1 MAKKVLIVDDS
12 ALVRKQLTE
21 MIDTLGFEIETA
33 KNGKDAVEKAT
44 ATQYDVI
51 TMDINMPV
59 MDGIEAV
66 RQIMQAQ
73 PTPILMVS
81 SLTTEDATITMD
93 ALDLGAVDYIAKPG
107 TMNVGKTENRE
118 EILLKVSSLSRISP
132 RRLKRKMARPATRER
147 RRAEPT
153 PTRVRESRAE
163 SRVETKVESNL
174 SSKDIEKI
182 VLIGS
187 STGGPGLIEQIC
199 SSLPA
204 NFKHPV
210 CIVQHMPAQFTAA
223 FAERLDRA
231 SILPVVE
238 SKQGMEVVPGHV
250 YVARGGVHMNFAK
263 KVSGKIVIREDK
275 NKGKNFFQPSVND
288 MMMSALELFDGKQLI
303 GVILT
308 GIGDD
313 GADAMVSIK
322 KEGAYTLGESENS
335 ATVYGMP
342 KEAYDRGGVS
352 EQLDFTAILKKIAT
366 LR

>member
-1 MAKKVLIVDDS
+1 MAKTVLIVDDS
-12 ALVRKQLTE
+12 ALVRKQLSE
-21 MIDTLGFEIETA
+21 MIDTLGFNIETA

-44 ATQYDVI
+44 AHQYDVI

-107 TMNVGKTENRE
+107 TMNVGKSENRE
-118 EILLKVSSLSRISP
+118 EILTKVASLSRISP

-153 PTRVRESRAE
+153 TSVRESRDLPT
-163 SRVETKVESNL
+163 VT
-174 SSKDIEKI
+174 SKDIEK
-182 VLIGS
+182 VLLIGS

-210 CIVQHMPAQFTAA
+210 CIVQHMPEQFTAA
-223 FAERLDRA
+223 FAQRLDRA
-231 SILPVVE
+231 SVLPVVE
-238 SKQGMEVVPGHV
+238 SKQNMELLPGHV
-250 YVARGGVHMNFAK
+250 YVARGGVHMHFAK

-275 NKGKNFFQPSVND
+275 DKGKNFFQPSVNE
-288 MMMSALELFDGKQLI
+288 MMFSALDVFDGKNLV

-313 GADAMVSIK
+313 GADAMVKIK
-322 KEGAYTLGESENS
+322 KAGAYTLGESESS

-352 EQLDFTAILKKIAT
+352 EQLDFSSILKKIAT

>member
-12 ALVRKQLTE
+12 ALVRKQLTQ
-21 MIDTLGFEIETA
+21 MIDSLGFEIDTA
-33 KNGKDAVEKAT
+33 KNGKEAVDKAILM
-44 ATQYDVI
+44 QYDVI

-66 RQIMQAQ
+66 KQIMAEK
-73 PTPILMVS
+73 PTAILMIS

-107 TMNVGKTENRE
+107 TMNVGKKENRE
-118 EILLKVSSLSRISP
+118 DILEKVKSLSRISP
-132 RRLKRKMARPATRER
+132 RRLKRRAVRAPARER
-147 RRAEPT
+147 RRAEPIQ
-153 PTRVRESRAE
+153 RERDASK
-163 SRVETKVESNL
+163 SNGSSMDITKV
-174 SSKDIEKI
+174 

-204 NFKHPV
+204 NYKYPV
-210 CIVQHMPAQFTAA
+210 CIVQHMPEQFTKA
-223 FAERLDRA
+223 FAQRLDRA
-231 SILPVVE
+231 SGVIVHESAHNMELLP
-238 SKQGMEVVPGHV
+238 GNV

-275 NKGKNFFQPSVND
+275 NKGDNFFQPSVND
-288 MMMSALELFDGKQLI
+288 MMLSAIQVFGASNLV

-313 GADAMVSIK
+313 GADAMVK
-322 KEGAYTLGESENS
+322 LREGGAYTLGESEES

-342 KEAYDRGGVS
+342 REAYERGGVM
-352 EQLDFTAILKKIAT
+352 EQLNFMQILKKIAT
-366 LR
+366 LK

>member
-1 MAKKVLIVDDS
+1 MPKSVLIVDDS
-12 ALVRKQLTE
+12 ALVRKQLSE
-21 MIDTLGFEIETA
+21 MIDTLGFDIETA
-33 KNGKDAVEKAT
+33 KNGKEAVDKAT
-44 ATQYDVI
+44 SVQYDVI

-107 TMNVGKTENRE
+107 TMNVGKSENRE
-118 EILLKVSSLSRISP
+118 EILTKVSSLSRISP

-153 PTRVRESRAE
+153 SSVRESRA
-163 SRVETKVESNL
+163 VSNVT
-174 SSKDIEKI
+174 SKDIEKI

-210 CIVQHMPAQFTAA
+210 CIVQHMPEQFTAA

-231 SILPVVE
+231 SVLPVIE
-238 SKQGMEVVPGHV
+238 SKQNTELLPGHV
-250 YVARGGVHMNFAK
+250 YVAKGGVHMHFAK
-263 KVSGKIVIREDK
+263 KVSGKIVFREEK
-275 NKGKNFFQPSVND
+275 NKGKNFFQPSVNE
-288 MMMSALELFDGKQLI
+288 MMFSALDVFDGKNII

-313 GADAMVSIK
+313 GADAMVEIK
-322 KEGAYTLGESENS
+322 KAGAYTLGESESS

-352 EQLDFTAILKKIAT
+352 EQLDFSAILKKIAT

>member
-1 MAKKVLIVDDS
+1 VAKKVLIVDDS

-21 MIDTLGFEIETA
+21 MIDTLGFEIDVA
-33 KNGKDAVEKAT
+33 KNGQEAVDKAT
-44 ATQYDVI
+44 SMQYDVI
-51 TMDINMPV
+51 TMDINMPI

-66 RQIMQAQ
+66 KQIMAAK
-73 PTPILMVS
+73 PTAILMIS
-81 SLTTEDATITMD
+81 SLTTEDANITMD

-107 TMNVGKTENRE
+107 TMNVGKRENRE
-118 EILLKVSSLSRISP
+118 DILEKVKSLSRISP
-132 RRLKRKMARPATRER
+132 RRLKRKAARPVVRER
-147 RRAEPT
+147 RRAEPLKRER
-153 PTRVRESRAE
+153 RVTQSRPSASSTE
-163 SRVETKVESNL
+163 ITKV
-174 SSKDIEKI
+174 

-204 NFKHPV
+204 NYKYPV
-210 CIVQHMPAQFTAA
+210 CIVQHMPEQFTKA

-231 SILPVVE
+231 SLVTVQE
-238 SKQGMEVVPGHV
+238 SKHNMELLPGNV

-275 NKGKNFFQPSVND
+275 NKGDNFFQPSAND
-288 MMMSALELFDGKQLI
+288 MMMSALKIFSGINLV

-313 GADAMVSIK
+313 GANAMVK
-322 KEGAYTLGESENS
+322 LRENGAYTLGESEES

-342 KEAYDRGGVS
+342 REAYERGGVM
-352 EQLDFTAILKKIAT
+352 EQLSFTQILKKIAT
-366 LR
+366 LK

>member
-1 MAKKVLIVDDS
+1 MAKNILIVDDS
-12 ALVRKQLTE
+12 ALVRKQLSE
-21 MIDTLGFEIETA
+21 IIGSLDFEIELA
-33 KNGKDAVEKAT
+33 KNGQEAVDKAT
-44 ATQYDVI
+44 AHQYDVI

-66 RQIMQAQ
+66 RHIMQEQ

-81 SLTTEDATITMD
+81 SLTTEDATVTMD

-107 TMNVGKTENRE
+107 TMNVGKNENRE
-118 EILLKVSSLSRISP
+118 EILSKVSSLSRISP

-147 RRAEPT
+147 RCVQASKEERQKD
-153 PTRVRESRAE
+153 ESR
-163 SRVETKVESNL
+163 T
-174 SSKDIEKI
+174 SKDIEKV

-199 SSLPA
+199 AALPV
-204 NFKHPV
+204 NYKHPV
-210 CIVQHMPAQFTAA
+210 CIVQHMPKQFTKT

-231 SILPVVE
+231 SVLPVVE
-238 SKQGMEVVPGHV
+238 SKQNMELIPGHI
-250 YVARGGVHMNFAK
+250 YVARGGVHMHFSK
-263 KVSGKIVIREDK
+263 KVSGKIVIREEK
-275 NKGKNFFQPSVND
+275 EKAKSFFQPSVD
-288 MMMSALELFDGKQLI
+288 EMMNSAADVFECKKLV

-313 GADAMVSIK
+313 GADAMVRLK
-322 KEGAYTLGESENS
+322 KEGAYTLAESEES

-352 EQLDFTAILKKIAT
+352 QQLNFNEILKKIST

>member
-1 MAKKVLIVDDS
+1 MAKSILIVDDS

-21 MIDTLGFEIETA
+21 MIDTLDFDIVTA
-33 KNGKDAVEKAT
+33 KNGKEAVDKAT
-44 ATQYDVI
+44 SFQYDVI

-107 TMNVGKTENRE
+107 TMNVGKKENRE
-118 EILLKVSSLSRISP
+118 EILTKVSSLSRISP

-153 PTRVRESRAE
+153 LSTRDTRVQP
-163 SRVETKVESNL
+163 TFT
-174 SSKDIEKI
+174 SKDIEKV

-199 SSLPA
+199 SALPV
-204 NFKHPV
+204 NFKHPI
-210 CIVQHMPAQFTAA
+210 CIVQHMPEQFTAA
-223 FAERLDRA
+223 FAQRLDRA
-231 SILPVVE
+231 CVLPVLE
-238 SKQGMEVVPGHV
+238 SKQNMELLPGHV

-263 KVSGKIVIREDK
+263 KVSGKIVFREDK
-275 NKGKNFFQPSVND
+275 EKGKNFFQPSVND
-288 MMMSALELFDGKQLI
+288 MMASALDVFEGKNLV

-313 GADAMVSIK
+313 GADSMVKIK
-322 KEGAYTLGESENS
+322 KAGAYTLGENENS

-352 EQLDFTAILKKIAT
+352 EQLDFSSILKKIAT

>member
-1 MAKKVLIVDDS
+1 MAKTVLIVDDS

-21 MIDTLGFEIETA
+21 MIDTLGFDIETA
-33 KNGKDAVEKAT
+33 KNGKDAVDKAT
-44 ATQYDVI
+44 AFQYDVI

-66 RQIMQAQ
+66 RQIMRAQ

-93 ALDLGAVDYIAKPG
+93 ALDLGAIDFIAKPG
-107 TMNVGKTENRE
+107 TMNVGKSENRE
-118 EILLKVSSLSRISP
+118 EILEKVSSLSRISP

-147 RRAEPT
+147 RRTETTASSK
-153 PTRVRESRAE
+153 ES
-163 SRVETKVESNL
+163 KVVSTVT
-174 SSKDIEKI
+174 SKDIEKV

-210 CIVQHMPAQFTAA
+210 CIVQHMPEQFTAA
-223 FAERLDRA
+223 FAQRLDRA
-231 SILPVVE
+231 SVLPVVE
-238 SKQGMEVVPGHV
+238 SKQNMELLPGHV
-250 YVARGGVHMNFAK
+250 YVARGGVHMHFAK
-263 KVSGKIVIREDK
+263 KVSGKIVIREEK
-275 NKGKNFFQPSVND
+275 NKGKNFFQPSVNE
-288 MMMSALELFDGKQLI
+288 MMFSALDVFDGKSLI
-303 GVILT
+303 GVVLT

-313 GADAMVSIK
+313 GADAMVKIK
-322 KEGAYTLGESENS
+322 GAGAYTLGESESS

-352 EQLDFTAILKKIAT
+352 EQLDFSNILRKIAT